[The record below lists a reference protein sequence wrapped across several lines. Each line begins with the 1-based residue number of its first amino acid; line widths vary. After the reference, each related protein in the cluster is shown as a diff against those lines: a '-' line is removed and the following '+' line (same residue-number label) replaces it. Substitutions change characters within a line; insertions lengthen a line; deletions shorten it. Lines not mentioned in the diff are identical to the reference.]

1 MNARVRITVLRRSQ
15 NVDFLDAYADA
26 VWEPCERLIEGRSF
40 VSKGANIPLGFCS
53 WAWADIQ
60 KYVLVL
66 ARGGD
71 FLGVKPG
78 TFVTCCTDGFRPV
91 FFLVERM
98 DEREPDLIRIR
109 GGEQSDVSPY
119 DLDHRPHLG
128 TQCGCG
134 ATAAHPKNRVEPRLG
149 GDAPA

>member
-15 NVDFLDAYADA
+15 NVDFLEAYADS

-40 VSKGANIPLGFCS
+40 VSKGANIPIGFCS

-60 KYVLVL
+60 KYVLTL
-66 ARGGD
+66 ARGGN

-78 TFVTCCTDGFRPV
+78 TFITCCTDGFRPV

-98 DEREPDLIRIR
+98 TDDEPDVIQIVER
-109 GGEQSDVSPY
+109 SDVSPY
-119 DLDHRPHLG
+119 DVDHRTASASL
-128 TQCGCG
+128 CGC
-134 ATAAHPKNRVEPRLG
+134 ATKAGERS
-149 GDAPA
+149 

>member
-15 NVDFLDAYADA
+15 NVDFLEAYADS
-26 VWEPCERLIEGRSF
+26 VWEPCERLLEGQTF
-40 VSKGANIPLGFCS
+40 VSKGANIPIAFCS

-66 ARGGD
+66 ARGGN

-98 DEREPDLIRIR
+98 GDDEPDLIQI
-109 GGEQSDVSPY
+109 GERRDVSPY
-119 DLDHRPHLG
+119 DVDHRLSASSP
-128 TQCGCG
+128 CGRG
-134 ATAAHPKNRVEPRLG
+134 SK
-149 GDAPA
+149 APGVG

>member
-15 NVDFLDAYADA
+15 NVDFLEVYADS

-40 VSKGANIPLGFCS
+40 VSKGANIPIGFCS

-66 ARGGD
+66 ARGGN

-78 TFVTCCTDGFRPV
+78 TFVTCCIDGFRPV
-91 FFLVERM
+91 FFLVERIA
-98 DEREPDLIRIR
+98 DDEPDLIQLGER
-109 GGEQSDVSPY
+109 GDASPY
-119 DLDHRPHLG
+119 DVDHRLG
-128 TQCGCG
+128 AVSLCGCG
-134 ATAAHPKNRVEPRLG
+134 EKAAERR
-149 GDAPA
+149 

>member
-15 NVDFLDAYADA
+15 NVDFLEAYSDT
-26 VWEPCERLIEGRSF
+26 VWEPCERLAEGQVF
-40 VSKGANIPLGFCS
+40 VSKGANIPIGFCS

-66 ARGGD
+66 ARGGN
-71 FLGVKPG
+71 FRGVKHG

-98 DEREPDLIRIR
+98 ADDEPEPIQI
-109 GGEQSDVSPY
+109 GERSNVSPY
-119 DLDHRPHLG
+119 DVDQRVQSNAL
-128 TQCGCG
+128 CGCG
-134 ATAAHPKNRVEPRLG
+134 SSGTIGETRE
-149 GDAPA
+149 